1 MNKKFKSLFKDT
13 LIFALG
19 SFGSKVILFFLVPL
33 YTNFLTTE
41 EYGIADLVFTTSQL
55 IIPIVSIAIYEAVIR
70 FGLSKDQN
78 PAEVLKV
85 GLTIGALGTLFTVAT
100 TPLFGFYSPIS
111 PWKWYLCVYV
121 VLNFTS
127 NILMSYLKVKDRN
140 KRYAIISVTRTLI
153 MALLNILLI
162 AVLKTGVRGYLI
174 ANICATA
181 VCVVLAATVGN
192 AISDFTS
199 ASFNQTLCGEMI
211 RYAVPLILNDLSW
224 WVIHSSDKFMIEA
237 MVSASALGLYTV
249 ATKIPSLINVIIAIF
264 TQAWGISSIKEVES
278 SNDTKFYSN
287 VFSIY
292 SFLTFGAAIVLI
304 AIIKPFMNIYVGAQF
319 KEAWVFV
326 PLLLISAIFSSI
338 SAYYGA
344 LFAALKKSVSNM
356 TSTLIAAVANIIIN
370 FIGIKIVGIW
380 GAVIGTVVAYILIA
394 IIRMYGVHKEL
405 NIQIDLTKYIMN
417 IAISLTMA
425 ILVSINF
432 HRVVISI
439 IALSLFFIINID
451 QIKFL
456 ANSSKRII
464 KSSKVEKGN

>member
-1 MNKKFKSLFKDT
+1 MNKKFKILFKDT

-19 SFGSKVILFFLVPL
+19 SLGSKVILFFLVPL

-55 IIPIVSIAIYEAVIR
+55 IIPIVSIVIYEAVIR
-70 FGLSKDQN
+70 FGLTKDQN

-85 GLTIGALGTLFTVAT
+85 GLTIGALGTLLTVAT

-153 MALLNILLI
+153 MALLNILLL

-174 ANICATA
+174 ANICASA
-181 VCVVLAATVGN
+181 ICVVLAATAGN

-199 ASFNQTLCGEMI
+199 ASFNRTLCGEMI

-249 ATKIPSLINVIIAIF
+249 ATKIPSLINVMISIF
-264 TQAWGISSIKEVES
+264 GQAWGISSIREIES
-278 SNDTKFYSN
+278 SNDTRFYST
-287 VFSIY
+287 VLKGYMFI
-292 SFLTFGAAIVLI
+292 TFGACVFLVS
-304 AIIKPFMNIYVGAQF
+304 IIKPFMTIYVGKDFQT
-319 KEAWVFV
+319 AWTFV
-326 PLLLISAIFSSI
+326 PILLVSAVFSSI
-338 SAYYGA
+338 SSYYGQ
-344 LFAALKKSVSNM
+344 LYGALKKSVNSM
-356 TSTLIAAVANIIIN
+356 VTTLSAAVINIIVNYIL
-370 FIGIKIVGIW
+370 IQKMGVW
-380 GAVIGTVVAYILIA
+380 GAVIGTVSAYICLVIMRMFDVKRYIGIDIDYTRLIINCA
-394 IIRMYGVHKEL
+394 II
-405 NIQIDLTKYIMN
+405 
-417 IAISLTMA
+417 IAQG
-425 ILVSINF
+425 ILVSQNF
-432 HRVVISI
+432 HIVIVSI
-439 IALSLFFIINID
+439 LSITLFAAVNYSTAREYVGS
-451 QIKFL
+451 IKK
-456 ANSSKRII
+456 NS
-464 KSSKVEKGN
+464 